1 MNIQRSRGFG
11 QMQLIGQNGQSEGY
25 IESFIHTHN
34 GTAYYGA
41 RYYDQS
47 GALVKEDTFL
57 SRVVRDSR

>member
-1 MNIQRSRGFG
+1 
-11 QMQLIGQNGQSEGY
+11 MQLIGQNGQSEGY